1 MIIEIATFSI
11 HPDKNAEFEHA
22 FTEARQVI
30 TQAEGCGAVAMHK
43 SLETPGRFVLTVQW
57 PTVAHHMDK
66 FRNSTL
72 FQEWRRILG
81 PYFAATPAVEHFT
94 VVG

>member
-11 HPDKNAEFEHA
+11 VPEQSADFEQA
-22 FTEARQVI
+22 FAAARQVI
-30 TQAEGCGAVAMHK
+30 TRAEGCGAVSMHK
-43 SLETPGRFVLTVQW
+43 SIETAGRFVLTVQW
-57 PTVAHHMDK
+57 PTVAHHMEK

-81 PYFAATPAVEHFT
+81 PFFASAPTVEHFT